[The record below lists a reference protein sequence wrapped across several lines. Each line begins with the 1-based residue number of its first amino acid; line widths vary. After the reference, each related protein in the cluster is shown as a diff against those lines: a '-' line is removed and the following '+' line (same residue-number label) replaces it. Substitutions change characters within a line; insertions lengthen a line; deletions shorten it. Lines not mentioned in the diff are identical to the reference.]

1 MLQGGGN
8 YVDVYSHRKGN
19 DKSIYLPNKV
29 GAWCQVGDLEQSG
42 ENFATGFRGFL
53 VSNKWLCVRA
63 CVCVVSMY
71 SRVNVCL
78 GRLDMSGVSL
88 SDAPRLLPRWDL
100 ALNLMLTNSLGR
112 VVVTSIILAPLS

>member
-63 CVCVVSMY
+63 CVCVVSNDPKVLFSSSHLTCILHQGL
-71 SRVNVCL
+71 SRM
-78 GRLDMSGVSL
+78 R
-88 SDAPRLLPRWDL
+88 DL
-100 ALNLMLTNSLGR
+100 VAD
-112 VVVTSIILAPLS
+112 